1 MFDKRKLI
9 KPLKFDQIG
18 LDWIG
23 SDWIGSDWI
32 RLDQTALRITWG

>member
-23 SDWIGSDWI
+23 SDWIG
-32 RLDQTALRITWG
+32 LDQIGSDCSEDYLGMT